1 MEFGYKIQI
10 KGKNLVF
17 LMASYN
23 NKEKKCFFPRAY
35 SRNLRD
41 KIERI
46 ISNRP

>member
-1 MEFGYKIQI
+1 MDFGYKIQI

-35 SRNLRD
+35 PWNLRD